1 MGIYVD
7 TKSCDGCG
15 LCAEACPHGAIT
27 MADGVAVVDPELC
40 RETGAC
46 LEACPTGAMLQ
57 VTESQDKPIQPV
69 LVRAAPLA
77 EEHPSAPIS
86 KPSMGVGAWLGSML
100 VYLASDVI
108 PQVFGNWME
117 RRRQD
122 SRLAPMGPRPMGRGR
137 GGGRGKRRRRCRKGG
152 RV

>member
-1 MGIYVD
+1 MVYVD

-15 LCAEACPHGAIT
+15 LCAEACPHDAIT
-27 MADGVAVVDPELC
+27 MADGVAVIDPELC

-46 LEACPTGAMLQ
+46 WEACPTGAMLQ
-57 VTESQDKPIQPV
+57 VTESEDQQIQPV

-77 EEHPSAPIS
+77 EHTSAPIS
-86 KPSMGVGAWLGSML
+86 KPSMGVGAWLGSAL
-100 VYLASDVI
+100 VFLASDVI
-108 PQVFGNWME
+108 PQVFRNWME
-117 RRRQD
+117 RRRQE
-122 SRLAPMGPRPMGRGR
+122 SRLEPMGPRPMGRGR